1 MCSRTRG
8 NGGTSPLPSSS
19 TPTAS
24 TPARRQ
30 SGRLLSKSTPSSS
43 TARTPSTAGKT
54 KAKRVLFTDLEDV
67 AILEWLAIGINASSF
82 LKGIKTDVFK
92 EIATH
97 LEKQK
102 VSPRGVLRTW
112 TAVKSRL
119 TAMLK
124 KYYTALRKKQ
134 QTGWGADRGE
144 KTIKG
149 AQLDLSLLS
158 SLSIELSEM

>member
-1 MCSRTRG
+1 MPCALGRVVMEVPVLFLR
-8 NGGTSPLPSSS
+8 PLPRRPRLRRAANLAVSCPSRL
-19 TPTAS
+19 PRHLR
-24 TPARRQ
+24 PAPLLLPGKRRQ
-30 SGRLLSKSTPSSS
+30 NEYYSRIWNPG
-43 TARTPSTAGKT
+43 
-54 KAKRVLFTDLEDV
+54 
-67 AILEWLAIGINASSF
+67 IGINASSF